1 MQQENQTLPDA
12 VLKPDRQDI
21 PAPLAQ
27 IKIELREGKP
37 VPLPDPFQFT
47 IYLGQLARISHQ
59 GAK

>member
-1 MQQENQTLPDA
+1 MQQEHQTLPDA
-12 VLKPDRQDI
+12 ALKPDQQDT

-47 IYLGQLARISHQ
+47 VYLSQLTAAGKQ
-59 GAK
+59 T